1 MQLPETKKCFILC
14 ESDVVRMVRNDS
26 KVFQFPDGECMR
38 KRSGSALKL
47 FPVFGGGAGMTF
59 PETLVKISRTAES
72 AHVGDFLDPQSCG
85 SEKVFRGEYAF
96 GKKHLHG
103 TFRIETVPETV
114 E

>member
-1 MQLPETKKCFILC
+1 MTVKCFSIPGRGMLWKK
-14 ESDVVRMVRNDS
+14 ES
-26 KVFQFPDGECMR
+26 
-38 KRSGSALKL
+38 SALKL
-47 FPVFGGGAGMTF
+47 FPVFGGGAGVTF

-72 AHVGDFLDPQSCG
+72 AHVGDFLDPQSRG
-85 SEKVFRGEYAF
+85 GEKMFRGEYAF